1 MTLLL
6 KYSVH
11 LWFPSFSKY
20 VRKLDR
26 TQVRA
31 TRVIRL
37 LKVIPYSERLRKLNL
52 FSY

>member
-6 KYSVH
+6 KYS
-11 LWFPSFSKY
+11 LQLGIPPFSKY
-20 VRKLDR
+20 VRKLDT

-31 TRVIRL
+31 TRMIRL
-37 LKVIPYSERLRKLNL
+37 LKVSPYSERLRKLNL